1 MTIQEILPRRMQAR
15 ELFGDYWLNG
25 EPVFLSD
32 LRGRIVLLDFWD
44 YADTASQRSLPY
56 LLDWYTKYSSMGL
69 VVVGVHTPKFQ
80 FGSKV
85 EHVQDAIG
93 RLGITYPVMMDNAQ
107 IVWSMYGNRY
117 WPTKHLVDK
126 DGFIRCQ
133 NVGEGGYGS
142 FERALQSLLYEASPL
157 EDLPDLTTP
166 IRETD
171 RPGAVCYRAT
181 PEILAGYLRGSVGNV
196 EGLAPES
203 VVDYNDPGIYID
215 GRMYFDGAWLNER
228 ECMSWQG
235 PVSHPGHVMVRYSGI
250 EANLVLAPGESGAGS
265 VIVEQD
271 GIALTRANAGRD
283 VRTAR
288 GSQSAVVLDRP
299 RLYNVV
305 RNREFGDHL
314 LRLQPTETGS
324 AVYSLTGVTAVIPE
338 LFGSN

>member
-1 MTIQEILPRRMQAR
+1 
-15 ELFGDYWLNG
+15 
-25 EPVFLSD
+25 
-32 LRGRIVLLDFWD
+32 
-44 YADTASQRSLPY
+44 
-56 LLDWYTKYSSMGL
+56 
-69 VVVGVHTPKFQ
+69 
-80 FGSKV
+80 
-85 EHVQDAIG
+85 
-93 RLGITYPVMMDNAQ
+93 MMDNAQ

-203 VVDYNDPGIYID
+203 VIDYNDPGIYID
-215 GRMYFDGAWLNER
+215 GRLYFDGAWLNER
-228 ECMSWQG
+228 ECMSYQG

-250 EANLVLAPGESGAGS
+250 EANLVLAPGESGAGN

-271 GIALTRANAGRD
+271 GVALR
-283 VRTAR
+283 VRTPDGTYGAR
-288 GSQSAVVLDRP
+288 DR
-299 RLYNVV
+299 RGGRADRRALHVV
-305 RNREFGDHL
+305 RNKDLGITPAPATTEPGV
-314 LRLQPTETGS
+314 RLFI
-324 AVYSLTGVTAVIPE
+324 TGVTAVIPGC
-338 LFGSN
+338 LQQLGRGSF